1 MSKEEFKKMSAEG
14 IPHWES
20 VDDWGVGYRISHG
33 DESQDYPI
41 ATIKIAFKMPSQEL
55 NGRLELGHVK
65 EALLLLLDK
74 NELSCSIALPPTKE
88 N

>member
-1 MSKEEFKKMSAEG
+1 MSEFKKMSVEG

-55 NGRLELGHVK
+55 NGRLEHGHVK
-65 EALLLLLDK
+65 EALARLLEDDDI
-74 NELSCSIALPPTKE
+74 SCLITLPPSK
-88 N
+88 ND

>member
-1 MSKEEFKKMSAEG
+1 MQLKLETFITDNVLKIGS
-14 IPHWES
+14 
-20 VDDWGVGYRISHG
+20 VGYRISHG

-65 EALLLLLDK
+65 EALARLLENNDI
-74 NELSCSIALPPTKE
+74 SCEITLPPKKE
-88 N
+88 K